1 MHFGIDCSGGLALR
15 ASFRYGPPRVIVGLD
30 KREADHHHPPHP
42 AVGDQVRHGW
52 RGAEQ
57 SLFAN
62 YASVMLSY
70 RRTIM
75 DDCVYFEGRIM
86 DVKTIAGRLALG
98 ENEHTEFKEKY
109 SSRVIESLVAFANT
123 AGGCVLIGVNDRG
136 RVVGLLDADKVV
148 ESVLSACREAV
159 SPPLTPVVE
168 VVRLPEGI
176 LVVAQAETTGR
187 MHTKSG
193 AVLVR
198 HGRQTR
204 RASAEEIRMLTLR
217 ETPEAYES
225 SPCPGATWADLDEAA
240 LQKYFS
246 ARAPGVLEQS
256 GITLE
261 ALAVGQKFA
270 ARPLRGTDPQNAARV
285 VPTVAGCALFG
296 GHPEWLQ
303 PTWRVTALRFSGVEI
318 TAPIVDRLDTEGP
331 ALRAI
336 EQAEAFLRR
345 NLRVARLLVDRGT
358 HFEEQD
364 VPEYPMAA
372 AHEAVA
378 NAVAHRDYAAPTQVF
393 VRLYDNRLEIQN
405 PGGLLPGLTLEQVL
419 AGGESRRRN
428 PVIAEVLRQMGKMT
442 TVGRGLVLIRQEMA
456 KLGSPEPEF
465 ASDGQH
471 FRVTLPSRH
480 VKLR

>member
-1 MHFGIDCSGGLALR
+1 MDAETVTAWLA
-15 ASFRYGPPRVIVGLD
+15 AG
-30 KREADHHHPPHP
+30 
-42 AVGDQVRHGW
+42 
-52 RGAEQ
+52 
-57 SLFAN
+57 
-62 YASVMLSY
+62 
-70 RRTIM
+70 
-75 DDCVYFEGRIM
+75 EG
-86 DVKTIAGRLALG
+86 
-98 ENEHTEFKEKY
+98 EHTEFKEKY

-123 AGGCVLIGVNDRG
+123 TGGRVLIGADDHG
-136 RVVGLLDADKVV
+136 RVVGLPDADKVV

-159 SPPLTPVVE
+159 SPPLTPAVAI
-168 VVRLPEGI
+168 VRQPEGV
-176 LVVAQAETTGR
+176 LVVAQIEATGR
-187 MHTKSG
+187 MHVKGG

-204 RASAEEIRMLTLR
+204 RASADEIRTLTLR
-217 ETPEAYES
+217 ESPEAFEA
-225 SPCPGATWADLDEAA
+225 SPCPSAAWTDLDGAA
-240 LQKYFS
+240 LRKYFS
-246 ARAPGVLEQS
+246 ARAPGVLEQP
-256 GITLE
+256 GLTLE
-261 ALAVGQKFA
+261 TLAVGQKFA
-270 ARPLRGTDPQNAARV
+270 VRRGYDV
-285 VPTVAGCALFG
+285 VPTVAGCTLFG
-296 GHPEWLQ
+296 SHPEWLQ
-303 PTWRVTALRFSGVEI
+303 PTWRVTALRFSGTEI

-364 VPEYPMAA
+364 VPEYPLAA

-378 NAVAHRDYAAPTQVF
+378 NAVAHRDYAAPAQVF

-442 TVGRGLVLIRQEMA
+442 TVGRGLALIRQEMA
-456 KLGSPEPEF
+456 GLGSPPPEF
-465 ASDGQH
+465 ASEGQQ

-480 VKLR
+480 VRLG

>member
-1 MHFGIDCSGGLALR
+1 MNTEIVAAWLA
-15 ASFRYGPPRVIVGLD
+15 AG
-30 KREADHHHPPHP
+30 E
-42 AVGDQVRHGW
+42 GD
-52 RGAEQ
+52 
-57 SLFAN
+57 
-62 YASVMLSY
+62 
-70 RRTIM
+70 
-75 DDCVYFEGRIM
+75 
-86 DVKTIAGRLALG
+86 
-98 ENEHTEFKEKY
+98 HTEFKEKY
-109 SSRVIESLVAFANT
+109 NSRVIESLVAFANT
-123 AGGCVLIGVNDRG
+123 AGGRVLIGVDDRG
-136 RVVGLLDADKVV
+136 RVVGLSDADKVV

-159 SPPLTPVVE
+159 SPPLTPAVE
-168 VVRLPEGI
+168 ILRRPDGV
-176 LVVAQAETTGR
+176 LVVAQIEATGR
-187 MHTKSG
+187 MHAKSG
-193 AVLVR
+193 AVLIR

-204 RASAEEIRMLTLR
+204 RASAEEIRLLTLR
-217 ETPEAYES
+217 ETPEAYEA
-225 SPCPGATWADLDEAA
+225 SPCPGAAWTDLDETA
-240 LQKYFS
+240 LRKYFS

-261 ALAVGQKFA
+261 ALAAGQKFA
-270 ARPLRGTDPQNAARV
+270 VRRGADV

-296 GHPEWLQ
+296 RHPEWLQ
-303 PTWRVTALRFSGVEI
+303 PAWRVTALRFSGTEI

-364 VPEYPMAA
+364 VPEYPLAA

-378 NAVAHRDYAAPTQVF
+378 NAVAHRDYATPTQVF

-442 TVGRGLVLIRQEMA
+442 TVGRGLALIRQEMA
-456 KLGSPEPEF
+456 GLGSPPPEF
-465 ASDGQH
+465 LSDELH

-480 VKLR
+480 WQLRITASQ

>member
-1 MHFGIDCSGGLALR
+1 MPSQAISDVCEEQTMNTETVAGWLA
-15 ASFRYGPPRVIVGLD
+15 AG
-30 KREADHHHPPHP
+30 
-42 AVGDQVRHGW
+42 
-52 RGAEQ
+52 
-57 SLFAN
+57 
-62 YASVMLSY
+62 
-70 RRTIM
+70 
-75 DDCVYFEGRIM
+75 EG
-86 DVKTIAGRLALG
+86 
-98 ENEHTEFKEKY
+98 EHTEFKEKY

-123 AGGCVLIGVNDRG
+123 AGGRVLIGVDDRG
-136 RVVGLLDADKVV
+136 RIVGLPDADKVV

-159 SPPLTPVVE
+159 SPSLMPVVE
-168 VVRLPEGI
+168 IVRQPEGV
-176 LVVAQAETTGR
+176 LVVAQIEATGR
-187 MHTKSG
+187 MHAKSG

-204 RASAEEIRMLTLR
+204 RASAEEIRLLTLR
-217 ETPEAYES
+217 ETPEAYEA
-225 SPCPGATWADLDEAA
+225 SPCPSATWASLDEAA
-240 LQKYFS
+240 LRKYFA
-246 ARAPGVLEQS
+246 ARAPGVLDQP

-270 ARPLRGTDPQNAARV
+270 VRRGAEV

-303 PTWRVTALRFSGVEI
+303 PTWRVTALRFSGMEI
-318 TAPIVDRLDTEGP
+318 TAPIADRLDTEGP

-364 VPEYPMAA
+364 VPEYPLAA

-378 NAVAHRDYAAPTQVF
+378 NAVAHRDYAAPAQVF

-405 PGGLLPGLTLEQVL
+405 PGGLLPGLTLEHVL

-442 TVGRGLVLIRQEMA
+442 TVGRGLALIRQEMA
-456 KLGSPEPEF
+456 GLGALPPEF

-480 VKLR
+480 VQLR